1 MSARRRP
8 DRAARTVIEAAM
20 GKTVKASKLTEWKGL
35 DRISAVV
42 HEMKNIWREM
52 TKDDFGLDGEI
63 EVVSPKSDGKG
74 FETTGGIVKV
84 QAKAGESYI
93 RFDSEASFT
102 TPVDQDDLKYWNSCT
117 FPVLFIVYHPRD
129 DKLYFKEVKEYIRIT
144 PDVFRKPHQ
153 IRFDKAADEFTASSK
168 SEVARQAGASPTR
181 IAFNQKEKLLSNLLP
196 VRMLPTTIFC
206 AATRRKSRESIREDI
221 EGYVPPFCVVDRM
234 IYSLSDPADE
244 KCPLRKFCTGRF
256 GSIGPSQWLTE
267 ERRLDDFTYLMNQ
280 LLRKQM
286 GRCGVRYNLD
296 FRRYYFEREDQESLE
311 FKRQWTSPRTGVSDR
326 RTVVKY
332 YEYGA
337 DKFWRHLAAEARIC
351 RLGGHWFLHII
362 PMYFFT
368 EDGEKSCGGE
378 LAGPYTTSLKADEKN
393 NHVLNHVLFWGDV
406 LAPKKAAIELTLD
419 GRVLMVIDKQPLT
432 GIAPFAIPDDP
443 AIHKEEAP
451 TRQMSLFDA
460 DVGEDD
466 GDEY

>member
-1 MSARRRP
+1 
-8 DRAARTVIEAAM
+8 M

-63 EVVSPKSDGKG
+63 EVVSPKPDGKG

-93 RFDSEASFT
+93 RFDTEASFT
-102 TPVDQDDLKYWNSCT
+102 TPVDQNDLKYWNGCT

-129 DKLYFKEVKEYIRIT
+129 DKLYFKEVKEYIRST
-144 PDVFRKPHQ
+144 PDVFSKPHQ
-153 IRFDKAADEFTASSK
+153 IRFDKADDEFSASSK
-168 SEVARQAGASPTR
+168 SEVSRHAGASPTR
-181 IAFNQKEKLLSNLLP
+181 ISFNQKEKLFSNLLP
-196 VRMLPTTIFC
+196 VRKLPTTLFR
-206 AATRRKSRESIREDI
+206 AATRRKSRETIRDEI
-221 EGYVPPFCVVDRM
+221 EGYVPPFCVVDGM

-244 KCPLRKFCTGRF
+244 ECPLRKFCTGRF
-256 GSIGPSQWLTE
+256 GSVGVGEWLADG
-267 ERRLDDFTYLMNQ
+267 ERVKDFIFLMNQ
-280 LLRKQM
+280 LLGKHM
-286 GRCGVRYNLD
+286 GRCGIRYNRE
-296 FRRYYFEREDQESLE
+296 FGRSYFPREDPDALE
-311 FKRQWTSPRTGVSDR
+311 FKRRWTSPRTGVSDE
-326 RTVVKY
+326 RTVAKY

-351 RLGGHWFLHII
+351 CLGGRWFLHIM

-368 EDGEKSCGGE
+368 EDGEKPCEGE

-393 NHVLNHVLFWGDV
+393 NHVLNHVLFWSDV
-406 LAPKKAAIELTLD
+406 LAPRRSAIEFRLD
-419 GRVLMVIDKQPLT
+419 GEVLVVIDKQPLT
-432 GIAPFAIPDDP
+432 GLAAFAIPDDP
-443 AIHKEEAP
+443 AVYKEDVP
-451 TRQMSLFDA
+451 TGQMSLFDA
-460 DVGEDD
+460 YAGEDD